1 MIASNL
7 GNSSASKRPL
17 RVALVNAPSLSIIEP
32 FIDLPDFPRDA
43 LTYLAGYLRAHR
55 PEVEIRIIDAKFQRM
70 KFAEVHREL
79 MAFKPDV
86 LGLTAQTNE
95 IKPAAYVATKLK
107 RELPEC
113 VTVIG
118 GAHVTAIPAATLR
131 EFPGFDVVAVGEGEA
146 TFLEL
151 CNAVDGG
158 SGMDAGERFDGIVGL
173 YFRKGDRLVST
184 GMRERILDQDTI
196 PQPAWDLVPTAQAYW
211 VQSQRGCPFNCVF
224 CMNHNGRVAR
234 KRSIERVIAELT
246 YLVDEKKAKF
256 IRFGDELFSVDMD
269 RTHRLLDAIIEAG
282 LHKRMEWDCQTH
294 VRFVDEKLCKHLKA
308 AGCGRVDIGVETG
321 DDGVLRQIGKGTTRK
336 MIVDAANSARR
347 AGLPFGCLLILG
359 HPNET
364 PESIQNS
371 IDLAA
376 EINAVVPLISIMIP
390 YPGTEVSR
398 LAAEKKCGYE
408 LLTYDWDL
416 YTFKASHAMNFAG
429 LSEAQ
434 ISRLHLRAYL
444 TVYLRNRR
452 FKDLYELGREH
463 WRPALARV
471 ARSFLGKRTA
481 KIQFPYKPS
490 DYNEILSG
498 GVPCTAADVSGG
510 REAWVDYQTV
520 ELNRT
525 RAEKHEELRVVRA
538 V

>member
-1 MIASNL
+1 MIATNL
-7 GNSSASKRPL
+7 GGTPAVNKPL
-17 RVALVNAPSLSIIEP
+17 RVALVNPPSLSIIEP

-55 PEVEIRIIDAKFQRM
+55 PDVEIRIIDAKFERL
-70 KFAEVHREL
+70 KFAELQREL
-79 MAFKPDV
+79 MAFQPNV

-95 IKPAAYVATKLK
+95 VKPAAYVATKLK
-107 RELPEC
+107 RSLPEC

-131 EFPGFDVVAVGEGEA
+131 EFPGFDVVAVGEGEE

-151 CNAVDGG
+151 CNAVD
-158 SGMDAGERFDGIVGL
+158 SGAGFNGVRGL
-173 YFRKGDRLVST
+173 HFRQGDRLVTT
-184 GMRERILDQDTI
+184 GMRERILDQDSI
-196 PQPAWDLVPTAQAYW
+196 PQPAWDLVPTAEAYW

-269 RTHRLLDAIIEAG
+269 RTHRLLDAIIAAG
-282 LHKRMEWDCQTH
+282 LHQRMQWDCQTH
-294 VRFVDEKLCKHLKA
+294 VRFVDEALCRHLKA
-308 AGCGRVDIGVETG
+308 AGCSRVDIGVETG

-336 MIVDAANSARR
+336 MIVAAADCARQ
-347 AGLPFGCLLILG
+347 ADLPFGCLLILG

-364 PESIQNS
+364 PESIRNS

-398 LAAEKKCGYE
+398 LAAEGKCGYE

-429 LSEAQ
+429 LTESQ
-434 ISRLHLRAYL
+434 ISRLHLTAYL

-452 FKDLYELGREH
+452 FKDLFDLAREH
-463 WRPALARV
+463 WRPAMARI

-481 KIQFPYKPS
+481 SIQFPYKPA
-490 DYNEILSG
+490 DYNEVLSG
-498 GVPCTAADVSGG
+498 GVAASAEDISGG

>member
-1 MIASNL
+1 MIATNL
-7 GNSSASKRPL
+7 GPASNGDKKL

-32 FIDLPDFPRDA
+32 FIDLPDYPRDA
-43 LTYLAGYLRAHR
+43 LAYLAGYVRKFR
-55 PEVEIRIIDAKFQRM
+55 PDVEIKIFDAKFQRM
-70 KFAEVHREL
+70 KFAELHRALAE
-79 MAFKPDV
+79 FKPDV
-86 LGLTAQTNE
+86 MGLTAQTNE
-95 IKPAAYVATKLK
+95 IKPCAYVATKLK
-107 RELPEC
+107 RQFPEC
-113 VTVIG
+113 FTVIG
-118 GAHVTAIPAATLR
+118 GAHATAIPGATLR
-131 EFPGFDVVAVGEGEA
+131 EFPGFDAVCVGEGEE

-151 CNAVDGG
+151 CNAVDNRASLAGIRG
-158 SGMDAGERFDGIVGL
+158 VVYRDGERIVSNG
-173 YFRKGDRLVST
+173 T
-184 GMRERILDQDTI
+184 RERILDQDTI
-196 PQPAWDLVPTAQAYW
+196 PQPAWDLVPRAEAYW

-234 KRSIERVIAELT
+234 KRSIERVIAELEH
-246 YLVDEKKAKF
+246 LVDEKKAKF

-269 RTHRLLDAIIEAG
+269 RTHQLLDAIIAAG
-282 LHKRMEWDCQTH
+282 LHRRMEWDCQTH
-294 VRFVDEKLCKHLKA
+294 VRFVNDELCRHLKA
-308 AGCGRVDIGVETG
+308 AGCARVDIGVETG
-321 DDGVLRQIGKGTTRK
+321 DEQVLRQIGKGTTRK
-336 MIVDAANSARR
+336 MIVDAANSARK

-364 PESIQNS
+364 IDSIENS
-371 IDLAA
+371 ISLAA

-398 LAAEKKCGYE
+398 LAAEGKSGYE

-452 FKDLYELGREH
+452 YKDLFNLAREH
-463 WRPALARV
+463 WRPAMARIG
-471 ARSFLGKRTA
+471 RSFMGKQLA
-481 KIQFPYKPS
+481 KIQFPYRPA
-490 DYNEILSG
+490 DYHEVLSG
-498 GVPCTAADVSGG
+498 GSLATAEDISSG
-510 REAWVDYQTV
+510 RESWVEYQTV

-525 RAEKHEELRVVRA
+525 RTEKHESLRVVRA